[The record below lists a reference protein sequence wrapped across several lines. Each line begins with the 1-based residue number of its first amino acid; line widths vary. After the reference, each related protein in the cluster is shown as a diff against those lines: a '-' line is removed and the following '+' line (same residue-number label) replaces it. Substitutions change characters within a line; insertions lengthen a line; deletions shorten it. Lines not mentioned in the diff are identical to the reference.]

1 MNVERRGNEAEQVV
15 TRKGGADSVDGY
27 IEELASPEVVRDELI
42 EELRRIKHGYLS
54 ALVAIKACTDPP
66 DRFDE
71 RFATAVVGY
80 VQELPNEKELKAVQ
94 DSYDKMRAWHTE
106 DPRNR

>member
-1 MNVERRGNEAEQVV
+1 MRLEREGNENEHVV
-15 TRKGGADSVDGY
+15 QPWGDPTDGP
-27 IEELASPEVVRDELI
+27 IEELTNSGDVRDALI
-42 EELRRIKHGYLS
+42 EELRRVNHGYLS

-66 DRFDE
+66 ERFDE

-94 DSYDKMRAWHTE
+94 DSYEKMRAWHTQ